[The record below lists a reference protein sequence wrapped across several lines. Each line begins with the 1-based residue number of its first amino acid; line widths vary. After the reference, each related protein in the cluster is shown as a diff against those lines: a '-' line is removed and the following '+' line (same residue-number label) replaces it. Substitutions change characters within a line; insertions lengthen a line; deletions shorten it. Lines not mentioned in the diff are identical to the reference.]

1 MQIYFVSFFC
11 FRFIFKIRKVAIK
24 MINKNFLDLR
34 LDMIYNTNSNEKE
47 IKVWLNDGSFRTI
60 FANQLDKSILD
71 NFVAMWVG
79 SEEQAEDIRQLLMS
93 YYILTSKD
101 DKSPIKLYGAVRS
114 IVYYNAS
121 KIYAEWQKNNNLKI
135 APMVPKLD
143 KDALASFAYCY
154 IVQQIILEQ
163 FDVLVP
169 VANDMVQIILNTDYQ
184 MAKYGAKNKVITSI
198 EANEMHN
205 YFFLPFDIAAN
216 RYVAIMAEY
225 IDFRRLGISLHNHT
239 EVCHKPNNDH
249 DFCADSLRNL
259 NNDINNLNDRRLR
272 SGSAQYLLFFK
283 KELSD
288 AMLRLGL
295 NYDEARSLKDIIY
308 QGDGFNKS
316 EWSKNDEKRF
326 FGDFIDY
333 DYRPTDTFAKNKTFL
348 FNPQNK
354 DEIAFVNN
362 RNQLEIN
369 NDYILLTQTTSLLKR
384 FLTIDKPFRTIATIE
399 EIKTEFV
406 HDINTQEKLDEA
418 IAKLCGK
425 DDFILSSVVIVDKRR
440 STKSNQ
446 IYSLCVNKI

>member
-1 MQIYFVSFFC
+1 
-11 FRFIFKIRKVAIK
+11 

-101 DKSPIKLYGAVRS
+101 DKSPIKLYEAVRS

-184 MAKYGAKNKVITSI
+184 MARYGAKNKVITSI
-198 EANEMHN
+198 EADEMHN

-216 RYVAIMAEY
+216 RYVAIMAEH

-239 EVCHKPNNDH
+239 EVCHEPNNDH

>member
-1 MQIYFVSFFC
+1 
-11 FRFIFKIRKVAIK
+11 

-101 DKSPIKLYGAVRS
+101 DKSPTKLYGAVKS

-143 KDALASFAYCY
+143 KDGLASFAYCY

-163 FDVLVP
+163 FNVVVP
-169 VANDMVQIILNTDYQ
+169 VAKDMVQINLPTEFFKK
-184 MAKYGAKNKVITSI
+184 AYGAKAKIETSI
-198 EANEMHN
+198 GADEMHN

-216 RYVAIMAEY
+216 RYVAIMAEH

-259 NNDINNLNDRRLR
+259 NNNINNINSRRCR
-272 SGSAQYLLFFK
+272 TGSAQYLLFFK
-283 KELSD
+283 QEMIN
-288 AMLRLGL
+288 AMQRL
-295 NYDEARSLKDIIY
+295 NYSYDEIIAMADIIY
-308 QGDGFNKS
+308 QGDGFCSSSWAK
-316 EWSKNDEKRF
+316 KDEKEF
-326 FGDFIDY
+326 FGDVINY
-333 DYRPTDTFAKNKTFL
+333 DYEVKNYITDISKHKQNTDFFYEPKPQYQNEIVYVNDDNKIEINTDYRLTEATQKLLNSFMAFDKTFR
-348 FNPQNK
+348 QI
-354 DEIAFVNN
+354 E
-362 RNQLEIN
+362 
-369 NDYILLTQTTSLLKR
+369 
-384 FLTIDKPFRTIATIE
+384 TIE
-399 EIKTEFV
+399 EIRIEQV
-406 HDINTQEKLDEA
+406 DDIITQKQLDDA

-425 DDFILSSVVIVDKRR
+425 DDFILSSVLMFDR
-440 STKSNQ
+440 SKSNSQ
-446 IYSLCVNKI
+446 QQVYKLVINKI